1 MVNQKLV
8 NYLEENTKKGYALEQ
23 LKTTLL
29 ENGYNALDI
38 EEATNY
44 VKTSQNKESS
54 PNKIAH
60 VAEKAVKSTDLKIA
74 IGLTALWGVLS
85 FINIP
90 ALSNPASQT
99 DFIVACVSII
109 IGIFLLISAYGLWT
123 IKKWGFGLSMLSLV
137 ILIIINL
144 FGKVYFGAL
153 IDVVILYIIYK
164 NKELYQ

>member
-1 MVNQKLV
+1 MVNQELV
-8 NYLEENTKKGYALEQ
+8 NYLEENIKKGYPLEQ

-44 VKTSQNKESS
+44 IRTSQNKEYSS
-54 PNKIAH
+54 KIAH

-90 ALSNPASQT
+90 ALSNPATQT

-123 IKKWGFGLSMLSLV
+123 IKKWGFSLSMLSLV
-137 ILIIINL
+137 ILTIINL